1 MSALS
6 RKKGVASHSL
16 DASRHATYTSAINQT
31 VQSDA
36 TLKEHSMRQNR
47 VKKLMREGKLALGK
61 YVSLADPQ
69 VVEIVGIAGFD
80 AAFIDMEHTGFDL
93 RTVEEMIRASDLAGV
108 TSMVRVPDNDAKL
121 ILRILDMGAEG
132 IIIPHVDG
140 LEGAKRAVDAVRY
153 PPMGERGG
161 AGGTRAARFGAVS
174 WNDHVRQ
181 SNEEIVLSVMTED
194 DKGINDVEAIA
205 ALDGVDLVSIGPTD
219 LSQTLGV
226 TDPADPRLR
235 DKVNEIAAQVKAIG
249 KAKLQIPMGHAALPL
264 TPQELLELGVGY
276 THVAPA
282 PPAILMQQFR
292 ESVSEIHAAVGR

>member
-1 MSALS
+1 
-6 RKKGVASHSL
+6 
-16 DASRHATYTSAINQT
+16 
-31 VQSDA
+31 
-36 TLKEHSMRQNR
+36 MRQNR
-47 VKKLMREGKLALGK
+47 VKALMREGKLALGK

-69 VVEIVGIAGFD
+69 IVEIIGIAGFD

-93 RTVEEMIRASDLAGV
+93 PLIEAMIRASDLAGV

-132 IIIPHVDG
+132 IIVPYVDG

-181 SNEEIVLSVMTED
+181 SNEEIILSVMTED

-205 ALDGVDLVSIGPTD
+205 ALEGVDLVSIGPTD
-219 LSQTLGV
+219 LSQALGV

-264 TPQELLELGVGY
+264 TPQDLMELGVGY

-282 PPAILMQQFR
+282 PPAILMRHFMD
-292 ESVSEIHAAVGR
+292 SVSDIHAAVGR

>member
-1 MSALS
+1 
-6 RKKGVASHSL
+6 
-16 DASRHATYTSAINQT
+16 
-31 VQSDA
+31 
-36 TLKEHSMRQNR
+36 MRQNR
-47 VKKLMREGKLALGK
+47 VKGLMREGKLALGK

-69 VVEIVGIAGFD
+69 VVEIIGIAGFD

-93 RTVEEMIRASDLAGV
+93 PLVEEMIRASDLAGV

-132 IIIPHVDG
+132 IIVPHVDG

-153 PPMGERGG
+153 PPLGERGG
-161 AGGTRAARFGAVS
+161 AGGTRAARFGSVP
-174 WNDHVRQ
+174 WNEHVRQ
-181 SNEEIVLSVMTED
+181 SNDEIILSVMTED

-219 LSQTLGV
+219 LSQALGV
-226 TDPADPRLR
+226 TDPTDSRLR

-249 KAKLQIPMGHAALPL
+249 KAKLQIPMNHAALPL
-264 TPQELLELGVGY
+264 GARDLMELGVGY

-282 PPAILMQQFR
+282 PPAILMKQFMD
-292 ESVSEIHAAVGR
+292 SVSEIHEAVGR

>member
-1 MSALS
+1 
-6 RKKGVASHSL
+6 
-16 DASRHATYTSAINQT
+16 
-31 VQSDA
+31 
-36 TLKEHSMRQNR
+36 MRQNR

-69 VVEIVGIAGFD
+69 VVEIIGIAGFD

-132 IIIPHVDG
+132 IIVPHIEG

-153 PPMGERGG
+153 PPLGDRGG
-161 AGGTRAARFGAVS
+161 AGGTRAARFGAVP
-174 WNDHVRQ
+174 WNEHVQQ
-181 SNEEIVLSVMTED
+181 SNDEIVLSVMTED

-235 DKVNEIAAQVKAIG
+235 DKVNEIAEQVKAVG

-264 TPQELLELGVGY
+264 TPAG
-276 THVAPA
+276 PA
-282 PPAILMQQFR
+282 GPGCGLHPCRAR
-292 ESVSEIHAAVGR
+292 AARHSHETIH